1 MIDKMIQTTKFDKH
15 NRDITGLAYVM
26 VDDVGSSYASF
37 VLSESAKDPNSQHT
51 LKVPIFFYLLC

>member
-15 NRDITGLAYVM
+15 NRDLTGLAYVM

-37 VLSESAKDPNSQHT
+37 ILSESAKDPNPSHT
-51 LKVPIFFYLLC
+51 LKVCTFIIFTY